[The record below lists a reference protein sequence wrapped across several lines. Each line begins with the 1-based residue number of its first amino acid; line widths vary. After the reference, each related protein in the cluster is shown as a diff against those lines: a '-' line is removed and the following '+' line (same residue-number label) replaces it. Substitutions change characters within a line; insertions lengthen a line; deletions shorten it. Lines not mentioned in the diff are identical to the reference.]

1 LIAIAEE
8 LLQGSKPEERG
19 HMAKEILPVRGSWEK
34 ALAPFLELPARP
46 SAAITSPLGGIVH
59 LVDYKLSYEFRNKW
73 ESVPRDAANCSPAL
87 RLALFVTRILSSFD
101 VIEYV
106 DAESL
111 VTIFYNLP
119 LAIQLVDEDL
129 SIENCNGITGIGL
142 PEQREEYMEA
152 VNDGRKV
159 ISRWIHSDK
168 QAVSGKTVSSEL
180 SSFWESKLDKLSGSS
195 PVDYRVG
202 EAFVKIMGS
211 GGSTSKARS
220 SDDLAKLCKEART
233 ANAIQSASWLTALRH
248 SIIASP
254 AGSRLC
260 NELIADSTGLKA
272 EDEQNDGEY

>member
-1 LIAIAEE
+1 
-8 LLQGSKPEERG
+8 
-19 HMAKEILPVRGSWEK
+19 MAKEILPVRESWEK
-34 ALAPFLELPARP
+34 ALTPFLELPARP

-59 LVDYKLSYEFRNKW
+59 LVDYKLSYGFRNKW
-73 ESVPRDAANCSPAL
+73 ESVPRDAENCSPAL

-202 EAFVKIMGS
+202 EAFVKIMGG

-220 SDDLAKLCKEART
+220 SDELAKLCKEART
-233 ANAIQSASWLTALRH
+233 ANAIQSASWLAALRH

-260 NELIADSTGLKA
+260 NELVADSTGLKP

>member
-19 HMAKEILPVRGSWEK
+19 HVANEVLPLRESWEK

-46 SAAITSPLGGIVH
+46 STAITSPLGGTVH
-59 LVDYKLSYEFRNKW
+59 LVDYKLSDEFRHKW
-73 ESVPRDAANCSPAL
+73 ESVPRDAENCSPAL
-87 RLALFVTRILSSFD
+87 RLSLFVTRILSFD
-101 VIEYV
+101 IIEYA
-106 DAESL
+106 DAEAL
-111 VTIFYNLP
+111 ETIFYNLP

-159 ISRWIHSDK
+159 ISKWIHSDK
-168 QAVSGKTVSSEL
+168 QAVSGGTVSSEL
-180 SSFWESKLDKLSGSS
+180 SSFWESKLDKLSGST

-211 GGSTSKARS
+211 GGSMSKAKS
-220 SDDLAKLCKEART
+220 SEDLAKLCKEART
-233 ANAIQSASWLTALRH
+233 ANTVRSASWLTALRH

-260 NELIADSTGLKA
+260 NELVADSTGLKP